1 MSQAMPTRR
10 GGAGT
15 RRLRVRVKGSAVGTA
30 PAARWA
36 ADASALPTRSRPGGT
51 FEVVVTLSRSPAV
64 ASRRARARRR
74 AAAASSWRGS
84 RLPVT
89 ARGVVF
95 LPKTSRAALL
105 GVASHGLLVLALL
118 GCAGREGGRRGEVG
132 PDGGLDLLDG
142 LADRVEE
149 VGEVDIDRGGRGGV
163 GVDAEDAAPA
173 AGEPGHGPHVA
184 VGGPV
189 DLAPGGAEPGEA
201 VRADDGLD
209 LGGDRLG
216 LAGLEDSGVLAGQ
229 QEGGGEAGLA
239 GRAGVRAGGGEVG
252 EDEARWRWRA
262 ASGGRRGGGRPGG
275 PRCGTLPARW
285 RRCTSWPAAASGGS
299 RWCGRRGRTR
309 GSGLPR

>member
-1 MSQAMPTRR
+1 M
-10 GGAGT
+10 
-15 RRLRVRVKGSAVGTA
+15 
-30 PAARWA
+30 
-36 ADASALPTRSRPGGT
+36 
-51 FEVVVTLSRSPAV
+51 TLSRPPAV

-74 AAAASSWRGS
+74 AAAASPARGS
-84 RLPVT
+84 RVPVT
-89 ARGVVF
+89 ARGGVF
-95 LPKTSRAALL
+95 VPKTSRAALSAL
-105 GVASHGLLVLALL
+105 PRTAFSCSRFSAAPGGKGGGGVKSALTAASISSMASRI
-118 GCAGREGGRRGEVG
+118 ASRRSER
-132 PDGGLDLLDG
+132 LDLDG
-142 LADRVEE
+142 
-149 VGEVDIDRGGRGGV
+149 GGRGGV

-239 GRAGVRAGGGEVG
+239 GRAGVRAGGGEVV

-262 ASGGRRGGGRPGG
+262 ASGGRRGGGWPGG

-285 RRCTSWPAAASGGS
+285 RPCTSWPAAASGGS